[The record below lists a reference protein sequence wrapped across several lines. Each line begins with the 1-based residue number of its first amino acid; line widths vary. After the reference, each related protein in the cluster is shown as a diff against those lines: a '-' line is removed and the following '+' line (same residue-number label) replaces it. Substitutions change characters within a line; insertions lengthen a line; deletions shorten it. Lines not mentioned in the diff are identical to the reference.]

1 MKLFYSS
8 HSPFVRKV
16 RVTAMVLGLDDRI
29 ELVDSPTTPVATDPA
44 VATANPLGKIPA
56 LETDEGDTLFDSR
69 VICEY
74 LIALASNETL
84 LPAAG
89 PARWTA
95 LRQQALADGLM
106 EASILRRYEG
116 FLRPE
121 DKRWPDWDAAQKRKV
136 DSALDAFEAG
146 VDDLAGGPTLG
157 AIAAACALGYLDLR
171 YADED
176 WRHGRPKLA
185 EWYEVIASNKAVKA
199 THLAA

>member
-16 RVTAMVLGLDDRI
+16 RVTAMVLGLDEKI
-29 ELVDSPTTPVATDPA
+29 ELIDSPTTPIETNPGVAE
-44 VATANPLGKIPA
+44 ANPLGKIPA
-56 LETDEGDTLFDSR
+56 LITDDGQTYYDSR

-74 LIALASNETL
+74 LIALAGNETL
-84 LPAAG
+84 LPEAG
-89 PARWTA
+89 PARWTV

-106 EASILRRYEG
+106 EAAILRRYEN

-121 DKRWPDWDAAQKRKV
+121 DKRWADWDAAQKRKV
-136 DSALDAFEAG
+136 DSVLDAFEAG
-146 VDDLAGGPTLG
+146 VDELEGPPTLG

-176 WRHGRPKLA
+176 WRRGRPRLA
-185 EWYEVIASNKAVKA
+185 EWYEANAKHKAMKA